1 MFVKWYTGSSTCK
14 WPPEDPPPP
23 PHDNYSSAF
32 SQLVV
37 NFLITVLELQ
47 SQSRPERGLHSSE
60 DTIEHYYSLE
70 RQMYS
75 YFFFRLFV
83 SRCGTEFVQ
92 LNKASLL
99 LQPKQSRIWEKSS
112 STSQKILPLVRATTC
127 STAAEGMGLT
137 RITSPLS
144 LSMNVLLSHQDS
156 LKKTSI

>member
-1 MFVKWYTGSSTCK
+1 MFVKWCTGSSTCK
-14 WPPEDPPPP
+14 WPPEDPPPH

-75 YFFFRLFV
+75 YFFFRFFV
-83 SRCGTEFVQ
+83 GRCGTEFVQ